1 MELDEVII
9 TRAIFD
15 EYSKTFLDY
24 TDIDVALVG
33 GGPANLVAATYLAGE
48 GVKVAIYEKK
58 ISLGGGM
65 WAGGMMFPRI
75 VVQGRGSL
83 HPGRLWD

>member
-33 GGPANLVAATYLAGE
+33 GGPANLVAAKYIWQKQGQRSPFMNKSCLSGAAC
-48 GVKVAIYEKK
+48 GVGA
-58 ISLGGGM
+58 
-65 WAGGMMFPRI
+65 
-75 VVQGRGSL
+75 
-83 HPGRLWD
+83 

>member
-33 GGPANLVAATYLAGE
+33 GGPANLIAEKYLAEE
-48 GVKVAIYEKK
+48 GQRLRFTNKNCHSAVACGLE
-58 ISLGGGM
+58 
-65 WAGGMMFPRI
+65 AC
-75 VVQGRGSL
+75 
-83 HPGRLWD
+83 